1 MGKYTDLTGLQFGRL
16 TVIAKAKPSIRTDG
30 KPRTRWRC
38 RCECGN
44 EIIVNGDNLTRGNT
58 VSCGCYQKDITSNIK
73 KTHGKTNTRLY
84 SVWSGIKSR
93 CYNKNVY
100 EYRWYGARGITMCDE
115 WKADFD
121 SFYNWSIA
129 NGYDETAPRGS
140 CTIDRID
147 ANQGYSPEN
156 CRFVSQQQQMNNIH
170 TNHIISCDGET
181 HTIAEWSRITGISQ
195 FKIRNRIAKLGW
207 SPERALQTI

>member
-1 MGKYTDLTGLQFGRL
+1 MGKFTDLTGRQFGRL
-16 TVIAKAKPSIRTDG
+16 TAIAKAESSIRADG

-38 RCECGN
+38 KCECGN
-44 EIIVNGDNLTRGNT
+44 EIVVNGDNLTRGNT
-58 VSCGCYQKDITSNIK
+58 VSCGCYQKDITSKNN

-84 SVWSGIKSR
+84 SVWRGIKSR
-93 CYNKNVY
+93 CHNKNVY

-115 WKADFD
+115 WKNDFD

-129 NGYDETAPRGS
+129 NGYDEMAPRGY

-147 ANQGYSPEN
+147 ANRGYFPDN
-156 CRFVSQQQQMNNIH
+156 CRFISQQQQMNNIR
-170 TNHIISCDGET
+170 TNRIILCDGES

-207 SPERALQTI
+207 SPKRALQTI